1 MFISIVQI
9 IAPVF
14 ILSAM
19 GFIWVRVGFD
29 YRTDFITKIT
39 MNLFLPCLIFVA
51 LMKTDLD
58 AAAISTTF
66 WASIVVYALITP
78 IFLVLLRVMRLDLRT
93 FWPPM
98 IFSNTGNLGLP
109 LAFFAFGE
117 VGLAHA
123 IIVFAVMVIYS
134 FSIGIWMVAGRASLI
149 GLIKEPVVWGT
160 ILGAVFMVLGWQTP
174 VFLTNSLEL
183 AGQPAIPLMLV
194 TLGVALARLK
204 IGDYALTFF
213 LSVIK
218 YAICLGVALAVGLW
232 FGLDKLSLSILVLQ
246 ISTPVAVTSYLL
258 AERYGS
264 DSQKVAGLVVASTGL
279 YVVILPILLVFMI

>member
-1 MFISIVQI
+1 MYILNI

-58 AAAISTTF
+58 AAAISSTF

-160 ILGAVFMVLGWQTP
+160 ILGAVFMVMGWQTP

-213 LSVIK
+213 LSLIK

>member
-1 MFISIVQI
+1 MYIINI

-58 AAAISTTF
+58 AAAISSTF

-78 IFLVLLRVMRLDLRT
+78 IFLVLLRVMGLDLRT

-160 ILGAVFMVLGWQTP
+160 ILGAVFMVRGWQTP
-174 VFLTNSLEL
+174 IFLTNSLEL

>member
-1 MFISIVQI
+1 MYIINI

-58 AAAISTTF
+58 AAAISSTF

-174 VFLTNSLEL
+174 IFLTNSLEL

>member
-1 MFISIVQI
+1 MYILNI

-58 AAAISTTF
+58 AAAISSTF

>member
-1 MFISIVQI
+1 MYILNI

-58 AAAISTTF
+58 AAAISSTF

-78 IFLVLLRVMRLDLRT
+78 IFFILLRVMRLDLRT

-174 VFLTNSLEL
+174 IFLTNSLEL

-264 DSQKVAGLVVASTGL
+264 DSQKVAGLVVASTGYMSL
-279 YVVILPILLVFMI
+279 FCRFCWFL

>member
-1 MFISIVQI
+1 MYILNI

-58 AAAISTTF
+58 AAAISSTF

-78 IFLVLLRVMRLDLRT
+78 IFFILLRVMGLDLRT

>member
-1 MFISIVQI
+1 MYIINI

-19 GFIWVRVGFD
+19 GFIWVKVGFD

-58 AAAISTTF
+58 AAAISSTF

-78 IFLVLLRVMRLDLRT
+78 IFFILLRVMRLDLRT